1 MANATATVHPNIALV
16 KYWGKRNGP
25 LNLPAVPSLSLTLDT
40 FTTRTTVNWGSNADR
55 AELDGRPATAGE
67 GKRIF
72 EFLDL
77 IDPARPP
84 CAVTT
89 ANDFPTAAGLASS
102 SSGFAALAVAGA
114 AAAGK
119 DLNAQ
124 ALSVLARQGSGSASR
139 SLWGGFV
146 EWKMGER
153 EDGLDSVGV
162 PVAPQDH
169 WDVAMVVAVVSDA
182 KKAIGSR
189 PAMRLSAE
197 TSPYYDVWV
206 KTAAADV
213 DVARQAVLDRDLDTL
228 GRVME
233 QSTHKMHATMTTCT
247 PPVFYAQPGT
257 LACIHAVMALR
268 DAGTSA
274 WLTMDAGPNV
284 KVLCAAADAERVQ
297 AALAPHA
304 AVVHRLGPGGA
315 PVLS

>member
-1 MANATATVHPNIALV
+1 MATATATVHPNIALV

-40 FTTRTTVNWGSNADR
+40 FTTRTTVTWGSEADR
-55 AELDGRPATAGE
+55 AQLDGRPATPGE
-67 GKRIF
+67 SKRIF
-72 EFLDL
+72 DFLDL
-77 IDPARPP
+77 IDPRRPP

-114 AAAGK
+114 AAAGQ
-119 DLNAQ
+119 DLDAH

-146 EWKMGER
+146 EWEMGTR
-153 EDGLDSVGV
+153 EDGTDSVGV
-162 PVAPQDH
+162 PVAPKDH

-197 TSPYYDVWV
+197 TSPYYGTWV

-213 DVARQAVLDRDLDTL
+213 EVARAAVLNRDLEAL

-257 LACIHAVMALR
+257 IACIHAVMALR
-268 DAGTSA
+268 DSGTSA

-284 KVLCAAADAERVQ
+284 KVLCAAADADAVH

>member
-1 MANATATVHPNIALV
+1 MATATATVHPNIALV

-40 FTTRTTVNWGSNADR
+40 FTTRTTVNWGGGTDSAQ
-55 AELDGRPATAGE
+55 LDGRPATSGE
-67 GKRIF
+67 SKRIF
-72 EFLDL
+72 DFLDL

-84 CAVTT
+84 CTVTT

-146 EWKMGER
+146 EWEMGTR

-162 PVAPQDH
+162 PIAPQDH

-197 TSPYYDVWV
+197 TSPYYDTWV

-213 DVARQAVLDRDLDTL
+213 EVARAAVLNRDLETL

-257 LACIHAVMALR
+257 IACIHAVMALR
-268 DAGTSA
+268 NAGTSA

-284 KVLCAAADAERVQ
+284 KVLCAMADADKVQ

-304 AVVHRLGPGGA
+304 AIVHRLGPGGA